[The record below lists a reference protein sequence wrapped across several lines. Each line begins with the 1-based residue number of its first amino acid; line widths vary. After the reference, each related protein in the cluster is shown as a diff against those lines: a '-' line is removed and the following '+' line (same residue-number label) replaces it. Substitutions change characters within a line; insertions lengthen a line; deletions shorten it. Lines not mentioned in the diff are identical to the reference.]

1 VAGVGF
7 SGSTLLAF
15 LLGTHPE
22 MVSPGELTGPDPRF
36 AGPEYPCSCGSP
48 LRACA
53 FWNRVA
59 QGMEERGHAFD
70 PYDWDV
76 RFDLGRSRVTR
87 FLLSRSLRSNALDGM
102 RDRLVARLPGM
113 GSRLQ
118 ELVARNRDLFQAL
131 REVSGRQVVADA
143 SKHPIRARY
152 LARIPGIDLRVVHL
166 VRDAPGIVAS
176 RLKNQGYSV
185 ASSIRFWNRGA
196 AHVERL
202 FASLPSDSWLRLRYE
217 DLCRNPREELEK
229 LAGFAGIGP
238 FPRELAWRAGEH
250 HVIGN
255 RMRLSDRVE
264 IALDEAWRELLSAEQ
279 VERILRATQGHR
291 ARFGYA

>member
-1 VAGVGF
+1 MAGVGF

-15 LLGTHPE
+15 LLGTHSE

-36 AGPEYPCSCGSP
+36 AGPEYACSCGSP
-48 LRACA
+48 LRACP

-59 QGMEERGHAFD
+59 QGMAKRGHAFD
-70 PYDWDV
+70 LDHWDV
-76 RFDLGRSRVTR
+76 RFDLGRSRAAR
-87 FLLSRSLRSNALDGM
+87 FLLSRSLRSNALDGL
-102 RDRLVARLPGM
+102 RDGLVTKLPGV

-118 ELVARNRDLFQAL
+118 ELVARNGDLFEVL

-152 LARIPGIDLRVVHL
+152 LARIGGIDLRVVHL
-166 VRDAPGIVAS
+166 VRDAPGIAAS
-176 RLKNQGYSV
+176 RLKNQGHSV

-202 FASLPSDSWLRLRYE
+202 FASLPSGSWLRLRYE
-217 DLCRNPREELEK
+217 DLCRNPREELAK

-238 FPRELAWRAGEH
+238 FPSQLVWRAGGH

-255 RMRLSDRVE
+255 RMRLSDRAE
-264 IALDEAWRELLSAEQ
+264 IALDEAWREVLSAEQ
-279 VERILRATQGHR
+279 VERILRATHEHR
-291 ARFGYA
+291 SRFGYA